1 VRFKSSPRDGFQLF
15 AVTGVNTVSFAVQ
28 ASAAARRGLLGFA
41 IERFDPEEDQR
52 FVMPGFKVFR
62 SVLPQPH
69 PHLQVS
75 TSDHPV
81 QSFVWDDFTGKPD
94 REYEYSFRPLRGRP
108 KSLDRTARPIVIRVR
123 TEKLFGDDEHD
134 VFFNRGV
141 ASSQAYER
149 RFGLQPLG
157 DLKPAKRAEA
167 LRWLQRDLETAILR
181 FIGHARKGDTLLG
194 CFYEFRH
201 QPVADA
207 LQTART
213 RGVDVRIIVDAKVN
227 ESTDSKGVFHESFPR
242 EDNLRTIR
250 KTKLPRSSIILREAN
265 PADIQHNK
273 FLVLLRGAALR
284 PAEVWT
290 GSTNLSLGGLTGQTN
305 VGHWVR
311 GDAVARQF
319 KAYWDLLATNDPGSK
334 KGDDAATSRT
344 KKAALRA
351 AVAALGTVP
360 DSPAGIPAGVTPVF
374 SPRRG
379 LAPLDLYVQLVD
391 KATTA
396 AGVTLAFGVNKA
408 FKDQLRDNTA
418 QSQIVFLLL
427 EKKDQ
432 PNRKSKTPFVAI
444 NASNNVY
451 KAWGA
456 FVRTPVYQWARET
469 NAGILGLNR
478 HVSYVHS
485 KFLLHDPLGEDPI
498 VVTGSAN
505 FSEASTNANDE
516 NMLIIRGNR
525 RVADI
530 YFTEFNRLFNHY
542 YFRAVMESRQGAGSA
557 EAGASLFL
565 DESGTQWVKK
575 YAPGRLRAKRVKVY
589 TSMKGFTTLP

>member
-1 VRFKSSPRDGFQLF
+1 VK
-15 AVTGVNTVSFAVQ
+15 
-28 ASAAARRGLLGFA
+28 
-41 IERFDPEEDQR
+41 
-52 FVMPGFKVFR
+52 
-62 SVLPQPH
+62 
-69 PHLQVS
+69 
-75 TSDHPV
+75 
-81 QSFVWDDFTGKPD
+81 GK
-94 REYEYSFRPLRGRP
+94 
-108 KSLDRTARPIVIRVR
+108 T
-123 TEKLFGDDEHD
+123 
-134 VFFNRGV
+134 
-141 ASSQAYER
+141 
-149 RFGLQPLG
+149 
-157 DLKPAKRAEA
+157 
-167 LRWLQRDLETAILR
+167 
-181 FIGHARKGDTLLG
+181 
-194 CFYEFRH
+194 
-201 QPVADA
+201 
-207 LQTART
+207 
-213 RGVDVRIIVDAKVN
+213 
-227 ESTDSKGVFHESFPR
+227 
-242 EDNLRTIR
+242 
-250 KTKLPRSSIILREAN
+250 
-265 PADIQHNK
+265 
-273 FLVLLRGAALR
+273 

-290 GSTNLSLGGLTGQTN
+290 GSTNISLGGFTGQTN

-311 GDAVARQF
+311 GEAVARQF
-319 KAYWDLLATNDPGSK
+319 KAYWDVLATNDPGSR
-334 KGDDAATSRT
+334 KGDDATTSRR

-360 DSPAGIPAGVTPVF
+360 DSLAGIRAGVTAVF
-374 SPRRG
+374 SPRTG
-379 LAPLDLYVQLVD
+379 LAPLNLYVQLVD
-391 KATTA
+391 TAATA

-418 QSQIVFLLL
+418 QSHIVFLLL

-432 PNRKSKTPFVAI
+432 PNRRSKTPFVAI

-485 KFLLHDPLGEDPI
+485 KFLLHDPLGDDPI

-542 YFRAVMESRQGAGSA
+542 YFRAVMESRQAGGA

-575 YAPGRLRAKRVKVY
+575 YAPGKLRAKRVKVY
-589 TSMKGFTTLP
+589 TKMKGFTTLP